1 MKRITY
7 NAANT
12 TETVDTDL
20 DNHDCGLLEVISL
33 CRVIDDK
40 EDDQLTVIVK

>member
-1 MKRITY
+1 MMLLVCEAVMMKRTTY

-20 DNHDCGLLEVISL
+20 DNHDCGLLEVVSSCI
-33 CRVIDDK
+33 
-40 EDDQLTVIVK
+40 EG

>member
-1 MKRITY
+1 MLLVCEGEGVTVKRITY

-20 DNHDCGLLEVISL
+20 DNHDCGLLEAVSL
-33 CRVIDDK
+33 C
-40 EDDQLTVIVK
+40 